1 MIRLNVTLIAL
12 TALLA
17 GGAPA
22 LAQSP
27 SAPSVT
33 TLCLDVSGAT
43 LPVVCQ
49 MESSRLDR
57 RDVFCHCP
65 EGQRVDAPV
74 CGPDEHPP
82 AENLLLYKARRIAAH
97 DGTLVGDTFEGKRM
111 CVDVRGR

>member
-1 MIRLNVTLIAL
+1 MIRLNVVPIAL
-12 TALLA
+12 AALFV

-27 SAPSVT
+27 QSPSVT

-74 CGPDEHPP
+74 CGPNEHPP
-82 AENLLLYKARRIAAH
+82 AETLALYKARRIAGR
-97 DGTLVGDTFEGKRM
+97 DGSLIGDTFEGRRM

>member
-1 MIRLNVTLIAL
+1 MIRLNVNLIAL
-12 TALLA
+12 CAVLIS
-17 GGAPA
+17 GAPA

-27 SAPSVT
+27 QSPTVT
-33 TLCLDVSGAT
+33 TVCLDVSGAT

-74 CGPDEHPP
+74 CGPNEHPP
-82 AENLLLYKARRIAAH
+82 AENLSLYKARRIAGQ
-97 DGTLVGDTFEGKRM
+97 DGTLVGDTFQGKRM
-111 CVDVRGR
+111 CVDVSGR